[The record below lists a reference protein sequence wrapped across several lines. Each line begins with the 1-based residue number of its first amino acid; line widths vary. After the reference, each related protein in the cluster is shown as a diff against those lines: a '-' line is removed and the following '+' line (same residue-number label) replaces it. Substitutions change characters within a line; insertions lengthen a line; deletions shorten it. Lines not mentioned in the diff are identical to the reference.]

1 MNEVNTLIAQ
11 FAKANKISKSKLEAF
26 AKEVAEMAI
35 ASVPQQKIVVAGRKA
50 NDETIILR
58 QKLKEMS
65 ESLKGKEFTVKEIV
79 PALEASHVAIGNALR
94 YLKDNENLFQEVGKK
109 DKEIGQRGRRE
120 ILWAVA

>member
-1 MNEVNTLIAQ
+1 METLIAQ

-26 AKEVAEMAI
+26 AKELL

-50 NDETIILR
+50 NEETIILR

-94 YLKDNENLFQEVGKK
+94 WLKENEGMFKECGKK
-109 DKEIGQRGRRE
+109 EKEANQRGRKE
-120 ILWAVA
+120 ILWSVV